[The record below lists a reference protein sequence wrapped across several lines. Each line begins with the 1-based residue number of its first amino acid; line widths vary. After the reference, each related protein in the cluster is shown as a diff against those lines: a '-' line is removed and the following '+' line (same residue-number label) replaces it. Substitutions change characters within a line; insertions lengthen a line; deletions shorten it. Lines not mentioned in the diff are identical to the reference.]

1 MASLTIIASGVSK
14 SYAWTGGRIGWA
26 VFPTVAEAHVFKNLN
41 INYISCTSAYNQF
54 GAKVAIESP
63 LSPLWME
70 RMCAAFQERRNFM
83 VTGLNKIPG
92 ITCRNPRGAF
102 YLFPNIADVCM
113 KLGVITA
120 HARMPESA
128 RQRTSPAP
136 CSRCFSFGGIA
147 LRPWTA
153 VPLAELARRASIT
166 SGYRSP
172 PHSTTSKLPWSKSAL
187 PLTMR
192 TAFRILC
199 EWASTYGEES
209 SATEPSFQSELGG

>member
-1 MASLTIIASGVSK
+1 MASRTIIASGVSK

-128 RQRTSPAP
+128 RQRTSPATMFQMFLLW
-136 CSRCFSFGGIA
+136 RHRIATMDRRSFGRIGSEGEHYLRLSIATALNDLKIA
-147 LRPWTA
+147 LEQIRIA
-153 VPLAELARRASIT
+153 VNDED
-166 SGYRSP
+166 G
-172 PHSTTSKLPWSKSAL
+172 
-187 PLTMR
+187 
-192 TAFRILC
+192 
-199 EWASTYGEES
+199 
-209 SATEPSFQSELGG
+209 FQDFVRVGQHLW